1 MKKNTKGFTLIE
13 LLAVIVILAV
23 IALIATPIILN
34 LIEKARQ
41 GAAESSAY
49 AYIEAAEKAAVVKMM
64 SSPNTKVYGACT
76 ASKDAETK
84 AAKLTCTNG
93 GELTL
98 DVKGDIATGGT
109 VTFDETTGSI
119 TTAEDLVIGNYTVDY
134 ANDKATA
141 TAKS

>member
-49 AYIEAAEKAAVVKMM
+49 AYIEAAEKAVVVHMM
-64 SSPNTKVYGACT
+64 GNTTDKVGTSCT
-76 ASKDAETK
+76 VAKT
-84 AAKLTCTNG
+84 KLTCKKAG
-93 GELTL
+93 DAEDLPAFDL
-98 DVKGDIATGGT
+98 DVKGDVPESGTLTLDSNGTITGGT
-109 VTFDETTGSI
+109 
-119 TTAEDLVIGNYTVDY
+119 DLKIGNYTINY
-134 ANDKATA
+134 ADGKATA
-141 TAKS
+141 E

>member
-34 LIEKARQ
+34 LIERARL

-76 ASKDAETK
+76 ASKGEDGT
-84 AAKLTCTNG
+84 AKLTCTNG

-119 TTAEDLVIGNYTVDY
+119 TTATGLTIGNYTVGY
-134 ANDKATA
+134 ANGKATA
-141 TAKS
+141 AATED

>member
-1 MKKNTKGFTLIE
+1 MKKDTKGFTLIE

-34 LIEKARQ
+34 LIERARQ

-64 SSPNTKVYGACT
+64 NEPNIKINGDCT
-76 ASKDAETK
+76 ASEEDGK
-84 AAKLTCTNG
+84 AKLACDG
-93 GELTL
+93 AVELEL

-109 VTFDETTGSI
+109 VTFDTTTGSI
-119 TTAEDLVIGNYTVDY
+119 TDAEGLVIGNYTVTY